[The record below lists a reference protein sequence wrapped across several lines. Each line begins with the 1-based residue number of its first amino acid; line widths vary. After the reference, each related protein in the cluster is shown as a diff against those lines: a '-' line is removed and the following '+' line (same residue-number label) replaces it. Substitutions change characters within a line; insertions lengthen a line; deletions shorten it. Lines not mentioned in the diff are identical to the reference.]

1 MNGGDLLG
9 LAGKTIAVTGSASG
23 IGAET
28 ATRMRALGARVIGL
42 DRTDRRDNVDDF
54 IALDLLD
61 AAAID
66 AAAAALPA
74 ELDGLCNIAGVPPR
88 GDALAVLK
96 VNFFSA
102 RRFTQRALP
111 RLRDGATIVNVASM
125 AGFKWRLNIER
136 VKAGLALNDNADDH
150 AIRALCASHGIDA
163 VGSYLYSK
171 ELMIAWT
178 KTLRQQLSIRRIRA
192 LSISPGPVETPI
204 FGDFVTAFGAKAT
217 QDIGAV
223 GRPGKPA
230 DIAPVIAFLCS
241 DAAGWLNGID
251 VPADGGLEAVMLSR
265 AFGLD

>member
-1 MNGGDLLG
+1 MSGGDLFG

-28 ATRMRALGARVIGL
+28 AARMRALGARVIGL
-42 DRTDRRDNVDDF
+42 DRTERHDNVDDF
-54 IALDLLD
+54 IAIDLID
-61 AAAID
+61 SAAIE

-74 ELDGLCNIAGVPPR
+74 ALDGLCHIAGVPPR
-88 GDALAVLK
+88 GDALPVLK

-102 RRFTQRALP
+102 RRLTGLVLP
-111 RLRDGATIVNVASM
+111 RLRDGAVIVNVASM

-136 VKAGLALNDNADDH
+136 VKAGLALPDSADDE
-150 AIRALCASHGIDA
+150 AIQALCAGHDIDA

-178 KTLRQQLSIRRIRA
+178 KTLRQQLASRDIRA
-192 LSISPGPVETPI
+192 VSVSPGPVETPI
-204 FGDFVTAFGAKAT
+204 FGDFVAAFGAKAT

-223 GRPGKPA
+223 GRAGRAP

-241 DAAGWLNGID
+241 DGAAWLNGVDI
-251 VPADGGLEAVMLSR
+251 PADGGLEAVMLTR